1 MPVKKAEKKP
11 KDFQAVYDE
20 LKKLMAPYAK
30 GTLKAN
36 ETAIDFQLIG
46 PPVPRSRGKAVWFGA
61 VRIGKA
67 YVSYHLMPVYAFP
80 DLLDG
85 ISPELK
91 KRMQGKSCFNF
102 TAIDR
107 LLFKELKRLTKAGYD
122 RFKQSELVQQ

>member
-1 MPVKKAEKKP
+1 MPVKKAGKKP
-11 KDFQAVYDE
+11 KDFHAVYDE

-46 PPVPRSRGKAVWFGA
+46 PPAPLTKGRDMWFGA
-61 VRIGKA
+61 VRLGKA
-67 YVSYHLMPVYAFP
+67 YVSYHLMPAYAFP

-102 TAIDR
+102 TAIDKP
-107 LLFKELKRLTKAGYD
+107 LFAELKRLTKAGYE
-122 RFKQSELVQQ
+122 RFRKEALV